1 MIRTL
6 SVRNP
11 LEYALH
17 LRLPAFALLI
27 AVTLAAQSQSFQAPS
42 LSEADRRALADARGA
57 GLRGDEAL
65 AFEVYKSFL
74 QSGRDAVDI
83 ALHFASLARARL
95 GASEARALLRTMDA
109 SNPALSLAAATLAE
123 LQGRRQALETFVT
136 AHPDYGPAYA
146 LLAREYR
153 RDRIDEQPLRDRLR
167 EHELLGRFL
176 AFDAQGK
183 LGASFTDSG
192 LLAAWLEQAER
203 RVAAVEASL
212 SGAAAAPTASFSRS
226 NSDWTV
232 NLNMPEEPSAVM
244 YRLGE
249 GSTYRSTG
257 YLDAT
262 DSRTGR
268 RMVSTYFSLSLETPA
283 TTIFVKYRDL
293 DGREAGPF
301 PIRFDPHATILAQAR
316 ETLDAE
322 RSDWVAFT
330 TGFTSDYAYF
340 NTPMYTRCAISKLE
354 YGFNGPPREHFPLP
368 PCDFDNPSATPADAQ
383 SAVKMEDTVRT
394 VSVRITFIDGTVGT
408 RIFRR
413 PDRR

>member
-1 MIRTL
+1 M
-6 SVRNP
+6 
-11 LEYALH
+11 
-17 LRLPAFALLI
+17 LRLPAFLLLI
-27 AVTLAAQSQSFQAPS
+27 ALTVPAHSQSSHAPS
-42 LSEADRRALADARGA
+42 LSETDKRALADARGA
-57 GLRGDEAL
+57 ELRGDEAL

-74 QSGRDAVDI
+74 QSGRDAVDV
-83 ALHFASLARARL
+83 ALHFSGLARARL
-95 GASEARALLRTMDA
+95 GASEARTLLRTMDA
-109 SNPALSLAAATLAE
+109 SNPALSLAAATLTE
-123 LQGRRQALETFVT
+123 LQGRRQALETFVS

-183 LGASFTDSG
+183 LGPHFINAG
-192 LLAAWLEQAER
+192 VLAGWLDQAER
-203 RVAAVEASL
+203 RVAAIETSL

-226 NSDWTV
+226 NSDWTI
-232 NLNMPEEPSAVM
+232 NLNMPEEPSEVM

-249 GSTYRSTG
+249 GSSYRSTG

-262 DSRTGR
+262 DPRTGR
-268 RMVSTYFSLSLETPA
+268 RMVSTYFSVSLDTPA
-283 TTIFVKYRDL
+283 TTIFIKYRDA

-301 PIRFDPHATILAQAR
+301 AIRFDPHATILSQAR
-316 ETLDAE
+316 ETLEAE

-340 NTPMYTRCAISKLE
+340 NRPMETRCAIRKLE
-354 YGFNGPPREHFPLP
+354 YGFNGPPKQEFPLP
-368 PCDFDNPSATPADAQ
+368 PCDFDNPSGTPADAQ
-383 SAVKMEDTVRT
+383 SAVKMEDTVKT